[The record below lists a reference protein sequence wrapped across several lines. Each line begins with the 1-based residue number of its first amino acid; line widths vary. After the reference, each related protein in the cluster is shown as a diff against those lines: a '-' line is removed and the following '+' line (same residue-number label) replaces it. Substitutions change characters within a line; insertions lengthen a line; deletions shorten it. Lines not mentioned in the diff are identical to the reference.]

1 MATLLRADPDIFV
14 ADGALLGPAGP
25 AQRNPPCCLLIPAA
39 TPPLPPLPQKERGK
53 VQQVAR
59 QQAWWDREAW
69 PRAAWYV
76 RGLGW

>member
-1 MATLLRADPDIFV
+1 MWPAYCDTLTHLF
-14 ADGALLGPAGP
+14 
-25 AQRNPPCCLLIPAA
+25 PCL
-39 TPPLPPLPQKERGK
+39 LPPLPQKERGK

-69 PRAAWYV
+69 PRAAWWV